1 MLDHP
6 SRRRAARGPQDE
18 VGALP
23 RRPTAPVNRTN
34 FESRTLEHV
43 AFGWNQTRHCE
54 RSEAIQ
60 RTSGPYVPLD
70 CFVANAPRNDD
81 SKSERLSLGS
91 KPRTGDA
98 SPRAAPESRQ
108 ASPLKPVNS
117 NLFKIAAVVR
127 LQDRVLQGE
136 LSPLDP
142 LKIFPQ
148 GGGVRLA
155 RR

>member
-1 MLDHP
+1 MIGTRAVEYHQGQRSYAAPKAGHMTAADQSDQTVENPLAKRP
-6 SRRRAARGPQDE
+6 S
-18 VGALP
+18 
-23 RRPTAPVNRTN
+23 T
-34 FESRTLEHV
+34 
-43 AFGWNQTRHCE
+43 
-54 RSEAIQ
+54 
-60 RTSGPYVPLD
+60 Y
-70 CFVANAPRNDD
+70 DD

-98 SPRAAPESRQ
+98 SPRAAPESPQ

-127 LQDRVLQGE
+127 LQDRVLQGQ

-142 LKIFPQ
+142 FKIFPQ